1 MPPRTAPMLE
11 YGHHQTNAMPP
22 SNSSLPLAQAGEFIE
37 LLAALGTDATFEK
50 GAVVVR
56 EGEPG
61 GNVFVIRS
69 GRVQVYSTASG
80 DRQVLIDQHGA
91 GDYFGEMSLDG
102 HPRSA
107 SVRVIERAVISVISR
122 EHALAFIKQHPEM
135 SLSLIFELAH
145 RVRLATDNFKNL
157 ALFDVYG
164 RVSRLLLGLATQSAG
179 AQIIAAMPTQAEIG
193 QRVGASRE
201 MVGIILRD
209 LETGGYI
216 TRSGRSATIRKPLP
230 KRW

>member
-1 MPPRTAPMLE
+1 MPPLK
-11 YGHHQTNAMPP
+11 P
-22 SNSSLPLAQAGEFIE
+22 SSPAGQGREFINA
-37 LLAALGTDATFEK
+37 LADLGTDTIFEK
-50 GAVVVR
+50 GVVVVK
-56 EGEPG
+56 EGDPG

-69 GRVQVYSTASG
+69 GRVQVFSSDAG
-80 DRQVLIDQHGA
+80 ERRVLIDEHGP

-107 SVRVIERAVISVISR
+107 SVRVISRAVISVIGR
-122 EHALAFIKQHPEM
+122 DLALEFIMRHPDM
-135 SLSLIFELAH
+135 SLNLIFELTH
-145 RVRLATDNFKNL
+145 RLRLATDNFKNL

-164 RVSRLLLGLATQSAG
+164 RVARLLQSLTKDEG
-179 AQIIAAMPTQAEIG
+179 GQLTIHTMPTQAGIG

-216 TRSGRSATIRKPLP
+216 RRSGRCATICRPLP